1 MKYASVSKVNQKDFS
16 FIRKSKQGYKEP
28 VMGKWDQSVARL
40 DSRPQK
46 VSGDQHLLTMVCL
59 LAGAE
64 DEPNLGRCEEG
75 RI

>member
-1 MKYASVSKVNQKDFS
+1 
-16 FIRKSKQGYKEP
+16 
-28 VMGKWDQSVARL
+28 MGKWDQSVARL
-40 DSRPQK
+40 DSRPEK